1 MSWYRR
7 KADWILMGALAV
19 CALCGLQPLAAEPP
33 CLIPK
38 TGETAALQA
47 SPQVAELPF
56 FTQVEVKETPAEL
69 RQALEHGRLKDAKPI
84 PWVEP
89 PRIDAVADR
98 IDTPL
103 VVNYARHTLNGQPVK
118 LRNYYDPKTG
128 DGMLTGPTLRFPA
141 SDGARTLRVLLQ
153 NKLLCP
159 DGEDCRCNR
168 PGHVHGPDK
177 LVFNITNLHT
187 HGLHVSPQPPQD
199 DVLLNVM
206 PQCESQVDIKI
217 PAGHHPGTYWYHA
230 HRHGS
235 TAIQLSS
242 GMAGALIIEGR
253 LDAELRQRGIDERLF
268 VFQQISHKNGV
279 LESFNDIGK
288 NAVTSI
294 NGQINPDILL
304 RSGQVE
310 RWRFINGGFEEVLPL
325 ALVRECNGEPGC
337 DPSREYPLYLIA
349 VDGITIRSAP
359 QPRNVVQLAAGNR
372 ADVLV
377 KLTEPGRYRLV
388 KVPGSRVEGETEPL
402 QYVATVEVAPQGVDM
417 PIPSSLPVE
426 APADV
431 DASQA
436 IPRPPVVFSV
446 KEGDEEDEFLIDGKK
461 FSMDEPAYTPKLN
474 TVEAWTVY
482 NCSTQMHPFHIH
494 VNPFQVTEIGEPG
507 EPGGPGDKVMRN
519 PPGDRIWHDT
529 LMIPKGVIRKV
540 DGKEVIVPGHIKM
553 LTRYENYTGRFVLH
567 CHILVHEDKGM
578 MALVEI
584 KP

>member
-1 MSWYRR
+1 
-7 KADWILMGALAV
+7 MGVLAV
-19 CALCGLQPLAAEPP
+19 SALCGLRPLAAQPP

-38 TGETAALQA
+38 TEGPAALQA
-47 SPQVAELPF
+47 LPETTESAELPP

-69 RQALEHGRLKDAKPI
+69 RQALEHGRLKDAPLI

-89 PRIDAVADR
+89 PRIDAVEGL

-103 VVNYARHTLNGQPVK
+103 VVDYAEHELNGQPVK

-128 DGMLTGPTLRFPA
+128 QGMLTGPTLRFPA
-141 SDGARTLRVLLQ
+141 SERARTLRVLLQ
-153 NKLLCP
+153 NHLPCP
-159 DGEDCRCNR
+159 PGEDCRCDR

-206 PQCESQVDIKI
+206 PGCSSQVEVKI
-217 PAGHHPGTYWYHA
+217 PAGHLPGTFWYHA

-242 GMAGALIIEGR
+242 GMAGALIVEGR
-253 LDAELRQRGIDERLF
+253 LDAELRQRGIGERLF
-268 VFQQISHKNGV
+268 VFQQISHKNGA
-279 LESFNDIGK
+279 LEHFEDIGR

-304 RSGQVE
+304 KSGQVE

-325 ALVRECNGEPGC
+325 ALVRECRVDEPGC
-337 DPSREYPLYLIA
+337 DPAREYPLYLIA

-359 QPRNVVQLAAGNR
+359 QPKTVVQLAAGNR

-388 KVPGSRVEGETEPL
+388 KVPGRRVEGETESL
-402 QYVATVEVAPQGVDM
+402 QYVATVEVAPQGTDM
-417 PIPSSLPVE
+417 PIPQSLPVE
-426 APADV
+426 APPDI

-446 KEGDEEDEFLIDGKK
+446 KEGDEEDEFLIDGRK
-461 FSMDEPAYTPKLN
+461 FSMDQPAYTPKLN

-494 VNPFQVTEIGEPG
+494 VNPFQVTEIGEP
-507 EPGGPGDKVMRN
+507 EFDEVIPY
-519 PPGDRIWHDT
+519 PPGRRIWHDT
-529 LMIPKGVIRKV
+529 LIIPQGVVRKV
-540 DGKEVIVPGHIKM
+540 DGKDVIIPGHIKM
-553 LTRYENYTGRFVLH
+553 LTHYEYYTGRFVLH
-567 CHILVHEDKGM
+567 CHILTHEDKGM